1 MTERQKL
8 VKEIFAALDDAA
20 KREAF
25 KDWNEA
31 INNYRDNDPNKSN
44 PGRYTIDD
52 IVVYACA
59 QLMDKQDVY
68 P

>member
-1 MTERQKL
+1 MTERAEL
-8 VKEIFAALDDAA
+8 VEEIFVALDNAA

-25 KDWNEA
+25 ANWNEA

-52 IVVYACA
+52 IIVFACV
-59 QLMDKQDVY
+59 QLMNKEDVHT
-68 P
+68 